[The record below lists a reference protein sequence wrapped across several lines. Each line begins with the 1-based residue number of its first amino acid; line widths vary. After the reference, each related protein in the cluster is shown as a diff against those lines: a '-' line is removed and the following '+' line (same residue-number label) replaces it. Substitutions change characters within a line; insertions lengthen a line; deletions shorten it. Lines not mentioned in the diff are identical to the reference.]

1 MTFFD
6 FFLKG
11 VNVFTLRIDYGSE
24 SRCPHG
30 ARTEQE
36 IHLYRHFNVVLLTL
50 QDIKK
55 NSSCSVENNWSP
67 LLDRCFARGLFWR
80 HLILNCL
87 FVHSLGQWS
96 LRLNYHKRLW
106 TNWKYYVATIWIQP
120 REKVRQSSHLHE
132 FKIFEV
138 NHTEVASCFGKQA
151 QIEQKMNKIIFAL
164 RFSSR
169 ACLFAQNFFHENE
182 LSLWKK
188 KSGFKNDWLLCHCLQ
203 CSNSILNGICIT
215 AHGES
220 YLFSPLP
227 LLLEPNCQKYIF
239 CINMI
244 LSPL

>member
-1 MTFFD
+1 M
-6 FFLKG
+6 
-11 VNVFTLRIDYGSE
+11 
-24 SRCPHG
+24 
-30 ARTEQE
+30 
-36 IHLYRHFNVVLLTL
+36 LLTL

-96 LRLNYHKRLW
+96 LRLNYYKRLW
-106 TNWKYYVATIWIQP
+106 TNWTYYVATIWIQS
-120 REKVRQSSHLHE
+120 RWKFQQSSHLHE
-132 FKIFEV
+132 CTIFEV
-138 NHTEVASCFGKQA
+138 NHTEVAGCFGEQA
-151 QIEQKMNKIIFAL
+151 QIEQKMIMVFVMGLFVCAKL
-164 RFSSR
+164 FSWKWT
-169 ACLFAQNFFHENE
+169 F
-182 LSLWKK
+182 SLKK

-220 YLFSPLP
+220 YLFSPFP